1 MKPVNNSSNVRSVAG
16 QKNFTKATPKGSFA
30 FYVEERDVWLMW
42 LVYELEFE
50 NLQYACGPDVKEI
63 VFMDI
68 ATFVGSKSR
77 SAQLTYKA
85 VFDLP

>member
-1 MKPVNNSSNVRSVAG
+1 M
-16 QKNFTKATPKGSFA
+16 
-30 FYVEERDVWLMW
+30 WLMW

-63 VFMDI
+63 AFMDI